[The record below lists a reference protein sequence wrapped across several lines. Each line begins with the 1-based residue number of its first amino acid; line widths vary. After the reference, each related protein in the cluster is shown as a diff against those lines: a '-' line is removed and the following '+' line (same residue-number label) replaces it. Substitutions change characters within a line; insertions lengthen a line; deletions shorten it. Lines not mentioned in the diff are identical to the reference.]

1 MIIFMLCV
9 FYQIKEK
16 SIQVTEKVL
25 NKGFLLTY
33 IETHYRM
40 DTSIGFSHSEP
51 QLTHS
56 STLQFETGRWTVP
69 LRLMGNLPALHL

>member
-25 NKGFLLTY
+25 KGFPLTY
-33 IETHYRM
+33 IENHYRM
-40 DTSIGFSHSEP
+40 DISIGFSHSEP

-56 STLQFETGRWTVP
+56 STIQSETGRWTVP